1 MDYSEVY
8 RFLMEL
14 DSLKSIYRN
23 SYLADASRNE
33 NSAEHSWHLSM
44 AILVFQ
50 KEVPEDIDVFKT
62 IKMALIHDVCEIGA
76 GDISVYDKK
85 REEKHLEEKSY
96 LLDLQNRY
104 NLAIVDEIIELWDEY
119 EEQKT
124 PESKWVKVFDRLIP
138 FCHNMATEGKSWQK
152 QNVRKSQVVKIN
164 TPIKEQSSEM
174 YAWVLDK
181 IEYAVKMRWLKE

>member
-1 MDYSEVY
+1 MDYTEVY

-14 DSLKSIYRN
+14 DGLKSIYRN
-23 SYLADASRNE
+23 SFLADASRNE

-50 KEVPEDIDVFKT
+50 KEIPEDIDVFKT

-76 GDISVYDKK
+76 GDISVYDTK
-85 REEKHLEEKSY
+85 RKEKYHEEKRY
-96 LLDLQNRY
+96 LLELKNRF
-104 NLAIVDEIIELWDEY
+104 NLVIIDEIIELWTEY

-138 FCHNMATEGKSWQK
+138 FCHYMATEGKSWQK
-152 QNVRKSQVVKIN
+152 QNVRKSQVIHIN
-164 TPIKEQSSEM
+164 SPIKEQSPEM
-174 YAWVLDK
+174 YAWVLEK
-181 IEYAVKMRWLKE
+181 IDYAVKMGWLKE